1 MTSISHS
8 AVAAQARATPKAAT
22 RNLALDRA
30 RTFITVLV
38 LVHHSVMPYTYYGH
52 TDKQSFV
59 GLDGVVLFTD
69 SFFMAAMFLVSGLFV
84 WPSLQRKG
92 AGWFLRDRWWRLG
105 LPFIVAMLVL
115 MPVSYYAV
123 SLRLHPEIGF
133 AEFWWK
139 SITVGPWD
147 SGPAW
152 FVWVLLAFDVF
163 AALIFVAAPGAM
175 DGLARLSRAGFDRPG
190 LFFAALLGAS
200 IVAYL
205 PPVLYLTASHWLVAG
220 PFGVQTSRVLLY
232 ALYFIAGMGI
242 GALAFDKGLL
252 AGNGGL
258 ARRWPVWLAATI
270 ISYGC
275 IAGLITVKHTLLDLD
290 HTPTWYNVAY
300 ALAFVS
306 YSAAQTFNVLALFL
320 RFGNEGS
327 SLLDSMRDNAYGI
340 YLFHYIPVLW
350 LQYALFDL
358 ALTPVVQVNAILK
371 ALIVFVVA
379 LAASW
384 AATVALRQIPG
395 ARRVL

>member
-1 MTSISHS
+1 MPRT
-8 AVAAQARATPKAAT
+8 AT
-22 RNLALDRA
+22 RNAALDRA
-30 RTFITVLV
+30 RTFITMLV
-38 LVHHSVMPYTYYGH
+38 LIHHSVMPYTYYGE

-69 SFFMAAMFLVSGLFV
+69 SFFMAAMFLLSGLFV

-92 AGWFLRDRWWRLG
+92 ASWFLRDRWWRLG

-133 AEFWWK
+133 VDFWWK
-139 SITVGPWD
+139 SITTGPWD

-152 FVWVLLAFDVF
+152 FVWVLLAFDIV
-163 AALIFVAAPGAM
+163 AALIFAAAPGAM

-190 LFFAALLGAS
+190 VVFMALVGAS
-200 IVAYL
+200 IVVYV
-205 PPVLYLTASHWLVAG
+205 PVVLHFTASHWLVAG
-220 PFGVQTSRVLLY
+220 PFGVQTSRLLLY
-232 ALYFIAGMGI
+232 ALYFVAGIGI

-252 AGNGGL
+252 AANGAL
-258 ARRWPVWLAATI
+258 ARRWPVWLTATI

-275 IAGLITVKHTLLDLD
+275 IVGLIVVKHTLLPDFD
-290 HTPTWYNVAY
+290 HTPAWYNVAY

-320 RFGNEGS
+320 RFGNDGAS
-327 SLLDSMRDNAYGI
+327 VLDPLRDNAYGI

-350 LQYALFDL
+350 LQYALFDI
-358 ALTPVVQVNAILK
+358 ALTPVVQVNAVLK

-379 LAASW
+379 LTISW
-384 AATVALRQIPG
+384 AATAALRQIPG
-395 ARRVL
+395 AKRVL